1 MSVNTQKLL
10 KGLSSVINPTA
21 STKTPSEQEEELKN
35 TYSLGSQVQAI
46 SSLNQEG
53 QSVGGINLLGNSK
66 STRNVASLLN
76 NQVTNNKS
84 EVMEL
89 RPYLV
94 MGALIIVALIVARG

>member
-1 MSVNTQKLL
+1 MPLNTQNLL
-10 KGLSSVINPTA
+10 KGLSSLINPA
-21 STKTPSEQEEELKN
+21 ATKTPSEQEEELKN
-35 TYSLGSQVQAI
+35 TYSLGT
-46 SSLNQEG
+46 SLNQEG

-66 STRNVASLLN
+66 NTRNVASLLN

-84 EVMEL
+84 DIMEL